1 MKNYSRDFFTFFLVS
16 LSAFAPLFCLQVS
29 AQTIQLHYDMR
40 HWVAPE
46 TNDKNFPTLYVEY
59 FKEQDQ
65 GHAFIK
71 PGSFLFKMQA
81 DMSGQKN
88 NIGKAYIQ
96 VTQTLRM
103 WEPKI
108 FLHFSYSGG
117 LGVTEPKQYSYYIV
131 NTFAAGAAYNMQWK
145 DFWLSNVFD
154 YKYVPYTRSTHDL
167 LYTLYWWK
175 GLYNY
180 KVEFAGDFSIWTEN
194 RTHGDDDT

>member
-1 MKNYSRDFFTFFLVS
+1 
-16 LSAFAPLFCLQVS
+16 
-29 AQTIQLHYDMR
+29 
-40 HWVAPE
+40 
-46 TNDKNFPTLYVEY
+46 
-59 FKEQDQ
+59 
-65 GHAFIK
+65 
-71 PGSFLFKMQA
+71 MQA

-131 NTFAAGAAYNMQWK
+131 NTFAAGAAYNIQWK
-145 DFWLSNVFD
+145 GFWLSNVLD

-194 RTHGDDDT
+194 KNHGDDDTKDMHGKRFSFFDEPQLWYNVSNRWAVGTKINMFYHVNTTDNIFQVFPTIAIKYKL